1 MLLKLDS
8 VKKTF
13 CPQTVN
19 ETAVLT
25 DLTFYVEEGEFISI
39 LGSNGTGKSTLLNL
53 IAGIERPDEGEIE
66 FCGQNV
72 LKQSPRKLAADIGRV
87 FQDPKSGTAE
97 NLSIQENLAIASRR
111 GNKNTLRRGVSPQA
125 KASFRDALAD
135 LGLGL
140 EDRLSTPAGV
150 LSGGQRQVLTLLMA
164 TLKKPRLLLL
174 DEHTAAL
181 DPATSQ
187 IVSEMTDRIVKQHGQ
202 TTLMVTHNVDA
213 AIKYGSRLIM
223 LNRGRIVADVRG
235 NEKQSLC
242 KDEVLALYHNELD
255 WE

>member
-1 MLLKLDS
+1 M
-8 VKKTF
+8 
-13 CPQTVN
+13 
-19 ETAVLT
+19 
-25 DLTFYVEEGEFISI
+25 
-39 LGSNGTGKSTLLNL
+39 
-53 IAGIERPDEGEIE
+53 
-66 FCGQNV
+66 
-72 LKQSPRKLAADIGRV
+72 
-87 FQDPKSGTAE
+87 
-97 NLSIQENLAIASRR
+97 AIASRR
-111 GNKNTLRRGVSPQA
+111 GEKITLRRGVSHQA
-125 KASFRDALAD
+125 KINFRNALAD

-140 EDRLSTPAGV
+140 ENRLSAPVGV

-235 NEKQSLC
+235 DEKKSLC
-242 KDEVLALYHNELD
+242 KDEVLALYHNEID

>member
-1 MLLKLDS
+1 M
-8 VKKTF
+8 
-13 CPQTVN
+13 
-19 ETAVLT
+19 
-25 DLTFYVEEGEFISI
+25 
-39 LGSNGTGKSTLLNL
+39 NL

-111 GNKNTLRRGVSPQA
+111 GEKITLRRGVSQQA
-125 KASFRDALAD
+125 KINFRNALAD
-135 LGLGL
+135 LDLGL
-140 EDRLSTPAGV
+140 ENRLSAPVGV

-235 NEKQSLC
+235 DEKKSLC
-242 KDEVLALYHNELD
+242 KDEVLALYHNEID